1 MSEQKSE
8 IKKPEYRAVSLVGGA
23 SLTFVLPR
31 HFSKSLGVERGD
43 YVRIVQDGR
52 RLDVEKA
59 T

>member
-23 SLTFVLPR
+23 SLTIVLPR
-31 HFSKSLGVERGD
+31 HFSKTLGVEPGD

-52 RLDVEKA
+52 RLIVEKA